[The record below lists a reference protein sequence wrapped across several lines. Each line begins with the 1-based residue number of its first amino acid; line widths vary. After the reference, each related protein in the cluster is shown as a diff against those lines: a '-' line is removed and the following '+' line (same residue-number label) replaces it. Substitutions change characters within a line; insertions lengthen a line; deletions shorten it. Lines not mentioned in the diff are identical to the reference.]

1 MVAYSV
7 MYEDTLVGLLVERRT
22 DNSIA
27 RQALNCFL
35 DKNQAEDWATRL
47 NAQFASF
54 KPYKVIEIHL

>member
-1 MVAYSV
+1 

-35 DKNQAEDWATRL
+35 DKKQTEEWATRL

-54 KPYKVIEIHL
+54 KPYKVIEIRL

>member
-1 MVAYSV
+1 

-35 DKNQAEDWATRL
+35 DKKQAEEWATRL

-54 KPYKVIEIHL
+54 KPYKVIKVHL